1 MDEPRAP
8 GIVYLVGGGPGDP
21 GLITVQG
28 LERVRCADVLVYDR
42 LVGEALVAAA
52 RPDCERIYVG
62 KQASRHALRQEEINA
77 LLVARC
83 RAGQVVTRLKGGDP
97 FVFGRGGEEAEA
109 LVAAGLPFEIVPGVT
124 SAIAAPAYAGI
135 PVTHRALTSSVHII
149 TGHEDPTRPE
159 SRLRWEHL
167 APGDGTLVFLMGIE
181 RLDAIAG
188 HLITHGRPATT
199 PVAVVEWGT
208 WPRQHTVTGT
218 LADIAARVS
227 AAGIE
232 APAVTVVGEVV
243 RLRERLAWFDRRPL
257 FGKRV
262 LVTRARAQA
271 SALSDRLTALGA
283 VAIELP
289 AIRIVPGDD
298 GPLDTALTR
307 LATVDWVIFTSV
319 NGVARVFERLDA
331 TGRDARAFGL
341 CQLCAIG
348 PATAAA
354 LAERGLRADRVPP
367 EAVAE
372 GILAAFEAD
381 DLTGRRVLLPQ
392 GDQARDT
399 LAAGLA
405 ARGAIVE
412 AVVAYRTTSET
423 DVDPATL
430 RLVRDGAIDAVTLTS
445 SSTARNLVA
454 ALGGDLTGLEQAV
467 IVAIGPIT
475 ARTATDLGLTV
486 AATAADHTISGL
498 ADALVAALALPP
510 RSPASPG

>member
-1 MDEPRAP
+1 MVENQRAA

-21 GLITVQG
+21 GLITVHG
-28 LERVRCADVLVYDR
+28 LDRIRRANVLVYDR
-42 LVGEALVAAA
+42 LVAETLLAEAH
-52 RPDCERIYVG
+52 PDCERVYVG
-62 KQASRHALRQEEINA
+62 KQASRHALRQEEINE

-97 FVFGRGGEEAEA
+97 FVFGRGGEEAAA
-109 LVAAGLPFEIVPGVT
+109 LAAAGLPFEVVPGVT
-124 SAIAAPAYAGI
+124 SAVAAPAYAGI

-149 TGHEDPTRPE
+149 TGHEDPTKVE
-159 SRLRWEHL
+159 SRLRWEHI
-167 APGDGTLVFLMGIE
+167 APGDDTLVFLMGVE
-181 RLDAIAG
+181 RLDAIANQ
-188 HLITHGRPATT
+188 LVAHGRPATT
-199 PVAVVEWGT
+199 PVAVVQWGT
-208 WPRQHTVTGT
+208 WPRQRTVTGS
-218 LADIAARVS
+218 LADIAARVA
-227 AAGIE
+227 AAGLE

-243 RLRERLAWFDRRPL
+243 RLRESLAWFDRRPL

-271 SALSDRLTALGA
+271 SALSDRLTTLGA
-283 VAIELP
+283 IAIELP
-289 AIRIVPGDD
+289 TIRIVPGDD
-298 GPLDTALTR
+298 GPLDAALTR
-307 LATVDWVIFTSV
+307 LASVDWVIFASV

-331 TGRDARAFGL
+331 TGRDARVFGP
-341 CQLCAIG
+341 CRLCAIG

-372 GILAAFEAD
+372 SILAAFEAD

-399 LAAGLA
+399 LAAGLV

-412 AVVAYRTTSET
+412 AIVAYRTTSET

-445 SSTARNLVA
+445 SSTARNLVV
-454 ALGGDLTGLEQAV
+454 ALGGDLTGLERAV
-467 IVAIGPIT
+467 IAAIGPIT
-475 ARTATDLGLTV
+475 AQTAVELGLPVTV
-486 AATAADHTISGL
+486 TAAEHTIPGL
-498 ADALVAALALPP
+498 VDALVAAMAPTTG
-510 RSPASPG
+510 PA